1 MAATSTANNEDMD
14 SVSRAALRELE
25 RRGQS
30 DLIQQHE
37 EAVRRLMA
45 ERAREREEGKP
56 NFPELA

>member
-1 MAATSTANNEDMD
+1 MD
-14 SVSRAALRELE
+14 AVSRAALRELE

-45 ERAREREEGKP
+45 ERARERAEGAP
-56 NFPELA
+56 NSPELA